1 MKVKRQKKV
10 GRILSFF
17 KHNYGH
23 HPPYQVLLDGTFCQA
38 CLKMKVNI
46 KEQLPK
52 YLGEVKLLT
61 TKCCIQECEKLGPQ
75 LSGATTILKQFALH
89 QCGHDEPKSAR
100 TCLQSMVKASKNNH
114 YFLATNDQFLREKCR
129 KVVGTPLMYLHHCA
143 PVLEKPSGM
152 SENHAKQTVD
162 DRMTGDQK
170 RVENLKKQLGI
181 VQTEVKAKKKRKS
194 GNPNPLSCLKSK
206 KKPLMQQLNNSEF
219 NSHSTLIDHQRGGG
233 ARICIGQ
240 IHYAKNVTL

>member
-89 QCGHDEPKSAR
+89 QCGHDETKSAR

-206 KKPLMQQLNNSEF
+206 KKPLIQVQVQQGKDEGDDNQGSKKRKRVRNRKKKSEA
-219 NSHSTLIDHQRGGG
+219 S
-233 ARICIGQ
+233 AE
-240 IHYAKNVTL
+240 

>member
-23 HPPYQVLLDGTFCQA
+23 HPPYQVLIDGTFCQA

-52 YLGEVKLLT
+52 YIGEVKLLT
-61 TKCCIQECEKLGPQ
+61 TKCCIQECEKLGPE
-75 LSGATTILKQFALH
+75 LSGATAILKQFPIH
-89 QCGHDEPKSAR
+89 KCGHDPPKSAR
-100 TCLQSMVKASKNNH
+100 TCLQSMIKASKSNH

-170 RVENLKKQLGI
+170 RVENLKKQLGL

-206 KKPLMQQLNNSEF
+206 KKPLIHQVQQKEN
-219 NSHSTLIDHQRGGG
+219 DGG
-233 ARICIGQ
+233 ADNHGGKKRKRVRNRKKKSEVS
-240 IHYAKNVTL
+240 AE